1 MKIDKKLKISTDQFY
16 KQLIRSIQ
24 NDILTQTGE
33 EVLEHELEG
42 YSYDKNFPNNQIATM
57 TITEII
63 HNKIYEYKMVT
74 DKNIIVSR
82 YTISSQEKNT
92 CEVEYEEHVEFEGA
106 LQSLNDSFMGSVMM
120 YFKKRRF
127 ASMLSN
133 VERTVNKNESNE

>member
-1 MKIDKKLKISTDQFY
+1 
-16 KQLIRSIQ
+16 
-24 NDILTQTGE
+24 
-33 EVLEHELEG
+33 
-42 YSYDKNFPNNQIATM
+42 
-57 TITEII
+57 
-63 HNKIYEYKMVT
+63 MVT

-92 CEVEYEEHVEFEGA
+92 CEVEYEEHVESEGA

-133 VERTVNKNESNE
+133 VERAVNKNESNE